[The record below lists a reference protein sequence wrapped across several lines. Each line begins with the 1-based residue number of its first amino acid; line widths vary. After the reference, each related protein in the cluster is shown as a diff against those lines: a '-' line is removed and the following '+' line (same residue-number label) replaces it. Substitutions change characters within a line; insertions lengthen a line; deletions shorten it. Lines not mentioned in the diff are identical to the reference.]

1 MIGEKMKI
9 KTRIKMPE
17 RISVRLYAG
26 IFFAFLLIFFLLGF
40 PWDSVE
46 RRVIFEIQQNA
57 PVPVLI
63 GDADLKGLSSIE
75 LRDVRVT
82 LGEREPL
89 VIDRARVSAGI
100 FSVIFSDDTRISFS
114 VNAYGGK
121 IDGKVSQNIKKNKVT
136 SAEVDMTSLESS
148 AVSRL
153 FLGTGGISVSGK
165 VDGTV
170 KFLGEGESGGISKME
185 YLVSSPSLSV
195 AVDRVSGFEVK
206 EEYRNLSVVLRGT
219 ANRFESRIEKFSLT
233 NPQLSLQAEGK
244 APSPLRLR
252 KGAALDLSVTF
263 RPPPQDAKL
272 VLVGSFL
279 GPPVDGTFSGKIQ
292 GTLAQPRIVKRNGG
306 G

>member
-1 MIGEKMKI
+1 
-9 KTRIKMPE
+9 MPE
-17 RISVRLYAG
+17 KISVRLYAG
-26 IFFAFLLIFFLLGF
+26 IFFASLLIFLLLGF

-46 RRVIFEIQQNA
+46 RRIVFEIQSNS

-63 GDADLKGLSSIE
+63 GDADIKGLSSIE
-75 LRDVRVT
+75 LRDIRVV

-89 VIDRARVSAGI
+89 VIDRARASAGL

-114 VNAYGGK
+114 VDAYGGR
-121 IDGKVSQNIKKNKVT
+121 IDGKVSQNMKKNEVT
-136 SAEVDMTSLESS
+136 SAEVDISSVESS

-153 FLGTGGISVSGK
+153 FLGSGGISVSGK

-170 KFLGEGESGGISKME
+170 KFLGGGESGGISKME
-185 YLVSSPSLSV
+185 YLLSCPSLSI
-195 AVDRVSGFEVK
+195 AVDKVQGFEVN

-219 ANRFESRIEKFSLT
+219 ANRFESRVEKFSLA
-233 NPQLSLQAEGK
+233 NQQLSLQAEGK

-272 VLVGSFL
+272 ALAGGFL
-279 GPPVDGTFSGKIQ
+279 GSPRDGTFSGRIQ
-292 GTLAQPRIVKRNGG
+292 GTLAEPRIVKENGG

>member
-1 MIGEKMKI
+1 
-9 KTRIKMPE
+9 MPE
-17 RISVRLYAG
+17 KISVRLYAG
-26 IFFAFLLIFFLLGF
+26 IFFASLLIFFLLGF

-46 RRVIFEIQQNA
+46 RRVIFEIQNNA

-63 GDADLKGLSSIE
+63 GDADLKGLSSVE
-75 LRDVRVT
+75 LRDVRVI
-82 LGEREPL
+82 LGEREPI
-89 VIDRARVSAGI
+89 VIDRARVSAGL

-121 IDGKVSQNIKKNKVT
+121 IDGKVSQNMKKNKVT
-136 SAEVDMTSLESS
+136 SAEVDINSLESS

-153 FLGTGGISVSGK
+153 FLGNEGISLSGK

-195 AVDRVSGFEVK
+195 AVDKVQGFEVG
-206 EEYRNLSVVLRGT
+206 EEYKNLSVVLRGT

-233 NPQLSLQAEGK
+233 NPQLLFQAEGK

-263 RPPPQDAKL
+263 RPPPQDVKL
-272 VLVGSFL
+272 ALVGSFL
-279 GPPVDGTFSGKIQ
+279 GPPVDGSYSGKIQ
-292 GTLAQPRIVKRNGG
+292 GTLAQPKIVKGNGG

>member
-1 MIGEKMKI
+1 MKM

-17 RISVRLYAG
+17 KISVRLYAG
-26 IFFAFLLIFFLLGF
+26 VFFAFLLIFLLLGF
-40 PWDSVE
+40 PRDSVE
-46 RRVIFEIQQNA
+46 RRVVFEIQSSS

-63 GDADLKGLSSIE
+63 GDADLRGLSSIE
-75 LRDVRVT
+75 FRDIRVI

-89 VIDRARVSAGI
+89 VIDRARVSAGL
-100 FSVIFSDDTRISFS
+100 FSVIFSDYTRISFS
-114 VNAYGGK
+114 VNAYGGT
-121 IDGKVSQNIKKNKVT
+121 IDGKVSQNVKENKVA
-136 SAEVDMTSLESS
+136 SAEVDINSVESS

-153 FLGTGGISVSGK
+153 FLGNEGISVSGK

-185 YLVSSPSLSV
+185 YLLSSPSLSI
-195 AVDRVSGFEVK
+195 AVDKVQGFEVK

-219 ANRFESRIEKFSLT
+219 ANRFESRVEKLSLT

-263 RPPPQDAKL
+263 RPSPEDAKL
-272 VLVGSFL
+272 ALVGGFL
-279 GPPVDGTFSGKIQ
+279 GSRGDGTFSGRIR
-292 GTLAQPRIVKRNGG
+292 GTLAEPRIVKGNGG
-306 G
+306 N